1 MSNRR
6 RRRDIEESTEFENVD
21 HGNETEDSAIQI
33 LEEQP
38 IVEPRIEPAIE
49 VIEEQPIVV
58 EELPQVPLET
68 VVFEPSHAMEHSEAA
83 QLAKVVDEEA
93 RLLVER
99 KRWLKRR
106 RR

>member
-21 HGNETEDSAIQI
+21 HGNETEDPAIQI

-38 IVEPRIEPAIE
+38 IFEPLIEPAIE
-49 VIEEQPIVV
+49 VIEEQPILV
-58 EELPQVPLET
+58 EELSQAPLET
-68 VVFEPSHAMEHSEAA
+68 VVVEPIHAMEHSEAA
-83 QLAKVVDEEA
+83 QIAKDVDEEA
-93 RLLVER
+93 RLLEER

>member
-1 MSNRR
+1 MSNKR

-21 HGNETEDSAIQI
+21 HSNEIEDSAIQI
-33 LEEQP
+33 LEDQP
-38 IVEPRIEPAIE
+38 IVETLIEPAIE

-58 EELPQVPLET
+58 EELSQAPLET
-68 VVFEPSHAMEHSEAA
+68 VFVEPSHAMEHSEAA
-83 QLAKVVDEEA
+83 QLAKDVDEEA
-93 RLLVER
+93 LLLEER